1 MIKNKISTMTNG
13 KHIAFPP
20 HKPFQY
26 FPHIPKFTDA
36 CIIIIFSQKYFLCS
50 TKTSGYFSH
59 TGGFMSIQ
67 GKLMALVSGMLL
79 LLCLIGYAGYW
90 GTSRVAH
97 DVIELDRW
105 GNIDMVMNEGVI
117 QPVVHLAGAVE
128 IYHNTPT
135 SEHFAEAQEALTAAR
150 EGLAEWRPMLTGED
164 ALAQVA
170 AAVAADLDGFAGLL
184 TEMKNRQAYSEEADK
199 NLDPLTQGIL
209 TRLHDAMINSIDPA
223 KEQAMANAEANKSRV
238 LLILLVGI
246 VLSLA
251 AAGGFGLSLARSIS
265 LPLRKSVEMLEE
277 MEKGHIDLRL
287 DLGQRSDEIGR
298 MAATLDRFADSLQH
312 EIIDVLGRLAQGDLT
327 FDAQPRDDRDLLR
340 GALKKLGADL
350 QQTFVQIQTVA
361 NQLDSG
367 SDQVSESSQSLSQG
381 ATEQAAALEEIGA
394 SLNQI
399 TQQTRQSAEG
409 AGEAN
414 ALSNRVMQAAEKGT
428 EEMHRMVEAMNEI
441 NLASRNISKIIKT
454 IDEIAFQTNLLALNA
469 AVEAARAGQ
478 HGKGFAVVAEEVRNL
493 AARSA
498 KAAQETTQ
506 LIESSVSKAANGNQI
521 AERTAGALD
530 EIVSGVT
537 RFNSL
542 VGEIAAAA
550 EEQVQAIGQINQGL
564 SQIGQATQQNTASAE
579 ESAAASEE
587 LSSQASELRNLL
599 AQFKL
604 RQIGAGPVA
613 APRRAKATT
622 RTASL
627 GWGASAVSPAKNRPR
642 NEEPTFIALDDA
654 EMGRY

>member
-1 MIKNKISTMTNG
+1 
-13 KHIAFPP
+13 
-20 HKPFQY
+20 
-26 FPHIPKFTDA
+26 
-36 CIIIIFSQKYFLCS
+36 
-50 TKTSGYFSH
+50 
-59 TGGFMSIQ
+59 MSIQ
-67 GKLMALVSGMLL
+67 GKLMALVGGMLL
-79 LLCLIGYAGYW
+79 LLCLVGYAGYW

-97 DVIELDRW
+97 DVVELDRW

-117 QPVVHLAGAVE
+117 QQVVRLDGA
-128 IYHNTPT
+128 IDLYHNAP
-135 SEHFAEAQEALTAAR
+135 SPEHLEEAQTALSDVR
-150 EGLAEWRPMLTGED
+150 KGLAEWQPMVAEED
-164 ALAQVA
+164 SLAKIA
-170 AAVAADLDGFAGLL
+170 GDIAGDLDGYSSLL
-184 TEMKNRQAYSEEADK
+184 ATMNNTQQWSQETDRALEE
-199 NLDPLTQGIL
+199 LSHGIL
-209 TRLHDAMINSIDPA
+209 DRLHDAMEGVIDPA
-223 KEQAMANAEANKSRV
+223 KTQAMADAEANKSRV
-238 LLILLVGI
+238 LLILLAGVA
-246 VLSLA
+246 VSLV

-265 LPLRKSVEMLEE
+265 GPLRKSVEILDE

-287 DLGQRSDEIGR
+287 NLGQRADEIGR

-312 EIIDVLGRLAQGDLT
+312 EIVDVLGLLAQGDLT
-327 FDAQPRDDRDLLR
+327 FEARPRDDHDLLR
-340 GALKKLGADL
+340 GALKKLGGDL
-350 QQTFVQIQTVA
+350 QHTFGQIQTVA
-361 NQLDSG
+361 TQLDSG
-367 SDQVSESSQSLSQG
+367 ANQVSESSQTLSQG
-381 ATEQAAALEEIGA
+381 ATEQAAALEQIGA

-428 EEMHRMVEAMNEI
+428 EEMRRMVEAMTEI

-498 KAAQETTQ
+498 KAAHETAE
-506 LIESSVSKAANGNQI
+506 LIESSVAKAANGAQI

-564 SQIGQATQQNTASAE
+564 GQIGQATQQNTASAE

-604 RQIGAGPVA
+604 RQTESGPVA
-613 APRRAKATT
+613 APRRVKPAP

-627 GWGASAVSPAKNRPR
+627 GWGASAVPPAKNRSR
-642 NEEPTFIALDDA
+642 NEEPAFIALDDA

>member
-1 MIKNKISTMTNG
+1 
-13 KHIAFPP
+13 
-20 HKPFQY
+20 
-26 FPHIPKFTDA
+26 
-36 CIIIIFSQKYFLCS
+36 
-50 TKTSGYFSH
+50 
-59 TGGFMSIQ
+59 
-67 GKLMALVSGMLL
+67 MALVGSMLL
-79 LLCLIGYAGYW
+79 LLCLVGYAGYW

-97 DVIELDRW
+97 DVVELDRW

-117 QPVVHLAGAVE
+117 QQVIRLAGAVE
-128 IYHNTPT
+128 IYHNAPKP
-135 SEHFAEAQEALTAAR
+135 EHYEEAQSALTSAR
-150 EGLAEWRPMLTGED
+150 EGLAEWRPLLTGEE
-164 ALAQVA
+164 ALSQIA
-170 AAVAADLDGFAGLL
+170 ASIADDLDRFTVLL
-184 TEMKNRQAYSEEADK
+184 TDINNRQQYSTETDQA
-199 NLDPLTQGIL
+199 LDGLTQGIL
-209 TRLHDAMINSIDPA
+209 SRLHDGMEGIIDPA
-223 KEQAMANAEANKSRV
+223 KAQAMADAEANKSRV
-238 LLILLVGI
+238 LLILLAGVA
-246 VLSLA
+246 VSLV

-265 LPLRKSVEMLEE
+265 GPLRKSVEMLDE

-287 DLGQRSDEIGR
+287 NLGQRADEIGH

-312 EIIDVLGRLAQGDLT
+312 EIVDVLGRLAQGDLT
-327 FDAQPRDDRDLLR
+327 FEARPRDDHDLLR
-340 GALKKLGADL
+340 GALKKLGGDL
-350 QQTFVQIQTVA
+350 QHTFAQIQTVTT
-361 NQLDSG
+361 QLDSG
-367 SDQVSESSQSLSQG
+367 SDQVSESSQTLSQG
-381 ATEQAAALEEIGA
+381 ATEQAAALEQIGA

-414 ALSNRVMQAAEKGT
+414 ALSNRVMLAAEKGT
-428 EEMHRMVEAMNEI
+428 EEMQRMVEAMSDI

-564 SQIGQATQQNTASAE
+564 GQIGQATQQNTASAE

-604 RQIGAGPVA
+604 RQPESGPVA
-613 APRRAKATT
+613 APRRVKPAPRA
-622 RTASL
+622 ASL
-627 GWGASAVSPAKNRPR
+627 GWGASAVPPAKIRPR

>member
-1 MIKNKISTMTNG
+1 
-13 KHIAFPP
+13 
-20 HKPFQY
+20 
-26 FPHIPKFTDA
+26 
-36 CIIIIFSQKYFLCS
+36 
-50 TKTSGYFSH
+50 
-59 TGGFMSIQ
+59 MSIQ
-67 GKLMALVSGMLL
+67 GKLMALIGGMLL

-97 DVIELDRW
+97 DVVELDRW

-117 QPVVHLAGAVE
+117 QQVIRFAGAIE
-128 IYHNTPT
+128 LYHNAPKPKHY
-135 SEHFAEAQEALTAAR
+135 EEAQTALTAAR
-150 EGLAEWRPMLTGED
+150 EGLAEWRPLLAGEE
-164 ALAQVA
+164 ALSQVA
-170 AAVAADLDGFAGLL
+170 ASIAADLDRFAVLL
-184 TEMKNRQAYSEEADK
+184 TEINNRQQYSAETDQA
-199 NLDPLTQGIL
+199 LDGLTQGIL
-209 TRLHDAMINSIDPA
+209 SRLHEAMEGIIDPA
-223 KEQAMANAEANKSRV
+223 KEQAMTDAEANKSRV
-238 LLILLVGI
+238 LLILLVG
-246 VLSLA
+246 VAVSLVG
-251 AAGGFGLSLARSIS
+251 AGGFGLGLARSIS
-265 LPLRKSVEMLEE
+265 GPLRKSVEMLEE

-287 DLGQRSDEIGR
+287 NLGRRSDEIGR

-312 EIIDVLGRLAQGDLT
+312 EIVNSLSRLSQGDLT
-327 FDAQPRDDRDLLR
+327 FEARPRDDHDLLR

-350 QQTFVQIQTVA
+350 HHTFDQIQTVA
-361 NQLDSG
+361 TQLDSG
-367 SDQVSESSQSLSQG
+367 SDQVSESSQTLSQG
-381 ATEQAAALEEIGA
+381 ATEQAAALEQIGA

-399 TQQTRQSAEG
+399 TAQTRQSAEG

-414 ALSNRVMQAAEKGT
+414 ALSNRVMQAAGKGT
-428 EEMHRMVEAMNEI
+428 EEMQRMVEAMTDI
-441 NLASRNISKIIKT
+441 NQASRNISKIIKT

-550 EEQVQAIGQINQGL
+550 EEQVQAIDQINQGL
-564 SQIGQATQQNTASAE
+564 GQIGQATQQNTASAE
-579 ESAAASEE
+579 ESAAAAEE
-587 LSSQASELRNLL
+587 LSSQASELRHLL

-604 RQIGAGPVA
+604 RQADSRPVA
-613 APRRAKATT
+613 APRRAK
-622 RTASL
+622 TAPRAADL
-627 GWGASAVSPAKNRPR
+627 GWGASVKPAVKNPSRAGSS
-642 NEEPTFIALDDA
+642 TFIALDDG

>member
-1 MIKNKISTMTNG
+1 
-13 KHIAFPP
+13 
-20 HKPFQY
+20 
-26 FPHIPKFTDA
+26 
-36 CIIIIFSQKYFLCS
+36 
-50 TKTSGYFSH
+50 
-59 TGGFMSIQ
+59 MSIQ
-67 GKLMALVSGMLL
+67 GKLMALVGGMLM

-97 DVIELDRW
+97 DVVELDRW

-117 QPVVHLAGAVE
+117 QQVIRFAGAVE
-128 IYHNTPT
+128 LYHYTPT
-135 SEHFAEAQEALTAAR
+135 PKHLKEAETALTAAR
-150 EGLAEWRPMLTGED
+150 EGLAEWRPLLAGEE
-164 ALAQVA
+164 ALSRVA
-170 AAVAADLDGFAGLL
+170 ATIAADLDRFAVLL
-184 TEMKNRQAYSEEADK
+184 TEINKRQQYSAETDQA
-199 NLDPLTQGIL
+199 LDGLTQGIL
-209 TRLHDAMINSIDPA
+209 SRLHDAMEGIIDPA
-223 KEQAMANAEANKSRV
+223 KEQAMADAEANKSRV
-238 LLILLVGI
+238 LLILLAGVA
-246 VLSLA
+246 VSLVV
-251 AAGGFGLSLARSIS
+251 AGGFGLGLARSIS
-265 LPLRKSVEMLEE
+265 GPLRKSVEMLEE
-277 MEKGHIDLRL
+277 MEKGHVDLRL
-287 DLGQRSDEIGR
+287 NLGHRTDEIGR

-312 EIIDVLGRLAQGDLT
+312 EIVDALSRLAQGDLT
-327 FDAQPRDDRDLLR
+327 FEAHPRDDHDLLR

-350 QQTFVQIQTVA
+350 HRTFGHIQTVA
-361 NQLDSG
+361 TQLDGG

-381 ATEQAAALEEIGA
+381 ATEQAAALEQIGA

-399 TQQTRQSAEG
+399 TAQTRQSAEG

-414 ALSNRVMQAAEKGT
+414 NLSSRVMQAAEKGT
-428 EEMHRMVEAMNEI
+428 EEMQRMVEAMNEI

-550 EEQVQAIGQINQGL
+550 DEQVQAIGQINQGL
-564 SQIGQATQQNTASAE
+564 GQIGQATQQSTASAE
-579 ESAAASEE
+579 ESAAAAEE
-587 LSSQASELRNLL
+587 LSSQAGELRSLL

-604 RQIGAGPVA
+604 RQTGAGPLA
-613 APRRAKATT
+613 APIRTKTAPRAAD
-622 RTASL
+622 L
-627 GWGASAVSPAKNRPR
+627 GWGASVKPSVKNPSRAGKQA
-642 NEEPTFIALDDA
+642 FIALDDG

>member
-1 MIKNKISTMTNG
+1 
-13 KHIAFPP
+13 
-20 HKPFQY
+20 
-26 FPHIPKFTDA
+26 
-36 CIIIIFSQKYFLCS
+36 
-50 TKTSGYFSH
+50 
-59 TGGFMSIQ
+59 MSIQ
-67 GKLMALVSGMLL
+67 GKLMALVGGMLL

-97 DVIELDRW
+97 DVVELDRW
-105 GNIDMVMNEGVI
+105 GNIDMVMNEAVI
-117 QPVVHLAGAVE
+117 QQVVRFAGTVE
-128 IYHNTPT
+128 IYHNTPNQ
-135 SEHFAEAQEALTAAR
+135 EHYEEAETALTAAR
-150 EGLAEWRPMLTGED
+150 EGLAEWRPMLTGAES
-164 ALAQVA
+164 LSQVA
-170 AAVAADLDGFAGLL
+170 ASIAADLDRFATLL
-184 TEMKNRQAYSEEADK
+184 TEIKNRQGYSDEVNK
-199 NLDPLTQGIL
+199 SLDLLSQGIL
-209 TRLHDAMINSIDPA
+209 SRLHDAMENSIDPA
-223 KEQAMANAEANKSRV
+223 KEQAMADAEANKSRV
-238 LLILLVGI
+238 LLILLAGI
-246 VLSLA
+246 TLSLI

-265 LPLRKSVEMLEE
+265 VPLRKSVEMLEE
-277 MEKGHIDLRL
+277 MEKGHVDLRL
-287 DLGQRSDEIGR
+287 NLGQRADEIGR
-298 MAATLDRFADSLQH
+298 MAATLDRFADSLQN
-312 EIIDVLGRLAQGDLT
+312 EIVGALSLLAKGDLT
-327 FDAQPRDDRDLLR
+327 FDTRPRDDHDLLR
-340 GALKKLGADL
+340 GALKKLGTDL
-350 QQTFVQIQTVA
+350 QQTFAQIQTVA
-361 NQLDSG
+361 TQLDSG
-367 SDQVSESSQSLSQG
+367 SDQVSASSQTLSQG
-381 ATEQAAALEEIGA
+381 ATEQAAALEQIGA

-414 ALSNRVMQAAEKGT
+414 ALSNRVMQAAGKGT

-441 NLASRNISKIIKT
+441 NQASRNISKIIKT

-521 AERTAGALD
+521 AERTATALD

-550 EEQVQAIGQINQGL
+550 QEQVQAIGQINLGL
-564 SQIGQATQQNTASAE
+564 EQIGQATQQNTASAE

-587 LSSQASELRNLL
+587 LSSQASELRSLL

-604 RQIGAGPVA
+604 RQTGAGPVA
-613 APRRAKATT
+613 APKRMKAAPRA
-622 RTASL
+622 ASL
-627 GWGASAVSPAKNRPR
+627 GWGANINPAAKNPSQGA
-642 NEEPTFIALDDA
+642 EPAFIALDDG

>member
-1 MIKNKISTMTNG
+1 
-13 KHIAFPP
+13 
-20 HKPFQY
+20 
-26 FPHIPKFTDA
+26 
-36 CIIIIFSQKYFLCS
+36 
-50 TKTSGYFSH
+50 
-59 TGGFMSIQ
+59 MSIQ
-67 GKLMALVSGMLL
+67 GKLMALVGGMLL

-97 DVIELDRW
+97 DVVELDRW

-117 QPVVHLAGAVE
+117 QPVVRFAGAVE
-128 IYHNTPT
+128 LYHNAPGA
-135 SEHFAEAQEALTAAR
+135 EHFAEAQEALTAAR
-150 EGLAEWRPMLTGED
+150 EGLAEWRPLLAGED

-170 AAVAADLDGFAGLL
+170 ASIAADLDRYAVLL
-184 TEMKNRQAYSEEADK
+184 TEIRDRGQYSEATDQA
-199 NLDPLTQGIL
+199 LDGLTQGIL
-209 TRLHDAMINSIDPA
+209 SRLHEAMEGIIDPA
-223 KEQAMANAEANKSRV
+223 KEQAMADAEANKSTV
-238 LLILLVGI
+238 VTILLAAI
-246 VLSLA
+246 VISLTD
-251 AAGGFGLSLARSIS
+251 AGGFGLSLARGIS

-312 EIIDVLGRLAQGDLT
+312 EIVDVLGRLAQGDLT
-327 FDAQPRDDRDLLR
+327 FDARPRDDRDLLR
-340 GALKKLGADL
+340 GALKKLGFDL
-350 QQTFVQIQTVA
+350 QHTFSQIQTVA

-367 SDQVSESSQSLSQG
+367 SDQVSESSQTLSQG

-399 TQQTRQSAEG
+399 TAQTRQSAEG

-428 EEMHRMVEAMNEI
+428 EEMRRMVEAMSDI
-441 NLASRNISKIIKT
+441 NQASQNISKIIKT

-530 EIVSGVT
+530 EIVVGVT

-564 SQIGQATQQNTASAE
+564 GQIGQATQQNTASAE

-587 LSSQASELRNLL
+587 LSSQAGELRRLL
-599 AQFKL
+599 AQFRL
-604 RQIGAGPVA
+604 RQSEATPVA
-613 APRRAKATT
+613 APRRTKAAP
-622 RTASL
+622 RAAGL
-627 GWGASAVSPAKNRPR
+627 GWGGSIGTAAKRPATADDIPL
-642 NEEPTFIALDDA
+642 IALNDA

>member
-1 MIKNKISTMTNG
+1 MG
-13 KHIAFPP
+13 
-20 HKPFQY
+20 
-26 FPHIPKFTDA
+26 
-36 CIIIIFSQKYFLCS
+36 
-50 TKTSGYFSH
+50 
-59 TGGFMSIQ
+59 IQ
-67 GKLMALVSGMLL
+67 GKLMALVGGMLL
-79 LLCLIGYAGYW
+79 LLCLIGFGGYW

-97 DVIELDRW
+97 DVVKLDRW

-128 IYHNTPT
+128 IYHNTPAP
-135 SEHFAEAQEALTAAR
+135 EHFTEAQEALTAAR
-150 EGLAEWRPMLTGED
+150 EGLAEWRPMLTGEE

-170 AAVAADLDGFAGLL
+170 ASIAADLDRFAALL
-184 TEMKNRQAYSEEADK
+184 TEIQNRQQYSEETDRAIDS
-199 NLDPLTQGIL
+199 LTQGIL
-209 TRLHDAMINSIDPA
+209 SRLQDAMEGVIDPA
-223 KEQAMANAEANKSRV
+223 KEEAMASAEANKSRV

-246 VLSLA
+246 ALSLA

-265 LPLRKSVEMLEE
+265 VPLRKSVEMLDE
-277 MEKGHIDLRL
+277 MEKGHVDLRIN
-287 DLGQRSDEIGR
+287 LGERSDEIGR

-312 EIIDVLGRLAQGDLT
+312 EIVDVLGRLAQGDLT
-327 FDAQPRDDRDLLR
+327 FEARPRDDRDMLR
-340 GALKKLGADL
+340 GSLKKLGTDL
-350 QQTFVQIQTVA
+350 QQTFAQIQTVA
-361 NQLDSG
+361 TQLDSG
-367 SDQVSESSQSLSQG
+367 SDQVSESSQTLSQG
-381 ATEQAAALEEIGA
+381 ATEQAAALEEISA

-428 EEMHRMVEAMNEI
+428 EEMRCMVEAMTDI
-441 NLASRNISKIIKT
+441 NQASQNISKIIKT

-498 KAAQETTQ
+498 KAAQETTE

-521 AERTAGALD
+521 ADRTAGALD

-587 LSSQASELRNLL
+587 LSSQASELRSLL

-604 RQIGAGPVA
+604 RQMTAEPVA
-613 APRRAKATT
+613 APRKVKAAP

-627 GWGASAVSPAKNRPR
+627 GWGTNLKIAAKTLVH
-642 NEEPTFIALDDA
+642 EEDPTFIALDDA

>member
-1 MIKNKISTMTNG
+1 
-13 KHIAFPP
+13 
-20 HKPFQY
+20 
-26 FPHIPKFTDA
+26 
-36 CIIIIFSQKYFLCS
+36 
-50 TKTSGYFSH
+50 
-59 TGGFMSIQ
+59 MSIQ
-67 GKLMALVSGMLL
+67 GKLMALVGGMLL

-97 DVIELDRW
+97 DVVELDRW
-105 GNIDMVMNEGVI
+105 GNIDMVMNERVI
-117 QPVVHLAGAVE
+117 QQVVRFAGAIE
-128 IYHNTPT
+128 LYHNAP
-135 SEHFAEAQEALTAAR
+135 SPKHLQETQDALTAAR
-150 EGLAEWRPMLTGED
+150 AGLAEWRPLLAGED

-170 AAVAADLDGFAGLL
+170 ASIAADLDRYAVLL
-184 TEMKNRQAYSEEADK
+184 TEIRDRGQYSEATDQA
-199 NLDPLTQGIL
+199 LDGLTQGIL
-209 TRLHDAMINSIDPA
+209 SRLHDAMEGIIDPA
-223 KEQAMANAEANKSRV
+223 KEQAMASAEANKSRV
-238 LLILLVGI
+238 LTLLLAAI
-246 VLSLA
+246 FISLA
-251 AAGGFGLSLARSIS
+251 AAGGFGLSLARGIS

-312 EIIDVLGRLAQGDLT
+312 EIVGALSRLAQGDLT
-327 FDAQPRDDRDLLR
+327 FEAHPRDDHDLLR

-350 QQTFVQIQTVA
+350 QRTFAQIQTVA
-361 NQLDSG
+361 TQLDSG
-367 SDQVSESSQSLSQG
+367 SDQVSESSQTLSQG

-399 TQQTRQSAEG
+399 TQQTGQSAEG

-428 EEMHRMVEAMNEI
+428 EEMQRMVEAMNEI

-579 ESAAASEE
+579 ESAAAAEE

-604 RQIGAGPVA
+604 RQAESRPVA
-613 APRRAKATT
+613 APIRAKKAP
-622 RTASL
+622 RAADL
-627 GWGASAVSPAKNRPR
+627 GWGASVKPTVKNLSHAGSS
-642 NEEPTFIALDDA
+642 TFIALDDG